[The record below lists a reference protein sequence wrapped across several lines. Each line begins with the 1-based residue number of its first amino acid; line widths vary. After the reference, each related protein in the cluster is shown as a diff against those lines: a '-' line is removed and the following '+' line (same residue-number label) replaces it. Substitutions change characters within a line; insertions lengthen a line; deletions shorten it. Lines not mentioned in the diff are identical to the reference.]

1 MTFQFVYVYRHIYKK
16 WVLLVDC
23 KCRNTVILTK
33 AATGW
38 SVFASGVDLGRSRV
52 LSGPPDRR

>member
-1 MTFQFVYVYRHIYKK
+1 MSISDATF
-16 WVLLVDC
+16 
-23 KCRNTVILTK
+23 TK

-52 LSGPPDRR
+52 LSGPPNRR